1 MSKINPADFSS
12 NAFLHAQ
19 AAQEKKQDKSKPVFK
34 KLLAS
39 ITKNSDNTLQELNEP
54 LVTENQDT
62 AIEQLLDL
70 VHTCGDELRKNITTA
85 TIQAYKQ
92 AVKRFT
98 NYIVNTVY
106 AVEEK
111 NSSKSL
117 LKRKKYTQIAVIDE
131 KLERFAAEIL
141 SNQRDKL
148 DILARLDEIYGLLI
162 DLLY

>member
-1 MSKINPADFSS
+1 MSKINPADFTS

-19 AAQEKKQDKSKPVFK
+19 ATQEKKQDKAKPLFK
-34 KLLAS
+34 KLFS
-39 ITKNSDNTLQELNEP
+39 SVTDSSNTALQELNEP
-54 LVTENQDT
+54 LVTENQEV

-70 VHTCGDELRKNITTA
+70 VHTRGDELRKNITTA

-98 NYIVNTVY
+98 NYVVNTVY

-111 NSSKSL
+111 NSSKNL
-117 LKRKKYTQIAVIDE
+117 LKRKKYTQIAIIDE
-131 KLERFAAEIL
+131 KLEHFAAEIL
-141 SNQRDKL
+141 SSQRDKL